1 MKKVVVIGGG
11 HGSSVILRGLKQIED
26 VRLTAVV
33 TVADDGGSTGRL
45 RALYQAP
52 AVGDIRNV
60 MVALAESEN
69 LLSTLMDFRF
79 DGDEDVGGHNLGN
92 LMLMAMTQSCGNF
105 IEAIQKMSKVL
116 KVQGSIIPATTQVVT
131 LLAMMEDGTLV
142 RGESNIPKFKNHIQ
156 KVFYQEEV
164 HATKESVRAIM
175 EADYIIYGC
184 GSLYTS
190 VIPNLIIPEIRAA
203 IKRCKAKKIYF
214 CNVMTQPG
222 ETDHYSVED
231 HVNAILEHSENKE
244 AIDIVVMRSDD
255 LYEKTLQRYLDQDST
270 PVLLSEENHNYK
282 IIQREILKF
291 DGGLIRHDSL
301 KLKTVFE
308 EILNEEW

>member
-11 HGSSVILRGLKQIED
+11 HGSSVILRGLKSIED
-26 VRLTAVV
+26 VKLTAVV

-45 RALYQAP
+45 RALYHAP

-60 MVALAESEN
+60 MVALAESES
-69 LLSTLMDFRF
+69 LLGTLMDFRF
-79 DGDEDVGGHNLGN
+79 DGEEDVGGHNLGN

-105 IEAIQKMSKVL
+105 IEAIQKLSKVL
-116 KVQGSIIPATTQVVT
+116 KVKGSIVPSTTQVVT

-164 HATKESVRAIM
+164 HATKESVRAIV

-203 IKRCKAKKIYF
+203 IKRSKAKKIYF

-231 HVNAILEHSENKE
+231 HVSAILQHSENEK
-244 AIDIVVMRSDD
+244 AVDMVVTRSDE
-255 LYEKTLQRYLDQDST
+255 LYEKTLVRYLAQDAT
-270 PVLLSEENHNYK
+270 PVLVREKEHPYRIL
-282 IIQREILKF
+282 QREILSF
-291 DGGLIRHDSL
+291 EGGLIRHDSI

-308 EILNEEW
+308 EILNEE

>member
-11 HGSSVILRGLKQIED
+11 HGSSVILRGLKQIENIK
-26 VRLTAVV
+26 LTAIV

-60 MVALAESEN
+60 MVALAESES
-69 LLSTLMDFRF
+69 LLGTLMDFRF
-79 DGDEDVGGHNLGN
+79 SGEEDVGGHNLGN

-116 KVQGSIIPATTQVVT
+116 KVKGSIIPSTTQVVT

-142 RGESNIPKFKNHIQ
+142 RGESNIPKFKNHIE
-156 KVFYQEEV
+156 KIFYQEEV
-164 HATKESVRAIM
+164 HATKEAVRALV

-203 IKRCKAKKIYF
+203 IKRSRARKIYVS
-214 CNVMTQPG
+214 NVMTQPG
-222 ETDHYSVED
+222 ETDHYSVEK
-231 HVNAILEHSENKE
+231 HVDALISHSDNEFVV
-244 AIDIVVMRSDD
+244 DTVVMRSDE
-255 LYEKTLQRYLDQDST
+255 LYEKTLQRYLAQDAT
-270 PVLLSEENHNYK
+270 PVLLEREEHTYR
-282 IIQREILKF
+282 ILQRELLSF
-291 DGGLIRHDSL
+291 EDGFIRHDSV
-301 KLKTVFE
+301 KLKKVFE
-308 EILNEEW
+308 EILNEE

>member
-11 HGSSVILRGLKQIED
+11 HGSAVILRGLKQIEN
-26 VRLTAVV
+26 VKISAVV

-45 RALYQAP
+45 RALYGTP

-60 MVALAESEN
+60 MVALAESES
-69 LLSTLMDFRF
+69 LLGTLMDFRF
-79 DGDEDVGGHNLGN
+79 SGEEDVGGHNLGN

-105 IEAIQKMSKVL
+105 IEAIQKLSKVL
-116 KVQGSIIPATTQVVT
+116 KVKGAIVPSTTQVVT

-190 VIPNLIIPEIRAA
+190 VLPNLIIPEIKAA
-203 IKRCKAKKIYF
+203 IKRSKARKIYV

-222 ETDHYSVED
+222 ETDHYSLED
-231 HVNAILEHSENKE
+231 HVDALISHSENE
-244 AIDIVVMRSDD
+244 NIVDTVILRKDE
-255 LYEKTLQRYLDQDST
+255 LYEKTLQRYLAQEAT
-270 PVLLSEENHNYK
+270 PVLIEREEHSYK
-282 IIQREILKF
+282 IMEREILSF
-291 DGGLIRHDSL
+291 ENGLIRHDSI

-308 EILNEEW
+308 EILGE